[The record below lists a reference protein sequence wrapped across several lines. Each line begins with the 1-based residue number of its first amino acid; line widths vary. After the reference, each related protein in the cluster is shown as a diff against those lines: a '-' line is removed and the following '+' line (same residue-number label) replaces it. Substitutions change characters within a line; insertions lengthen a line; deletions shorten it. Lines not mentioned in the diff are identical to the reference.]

1 LGSLWPNAVPFPSAE
16 GGASPVLDRI
26 LHGPAAA
33 LTAVAL
39 VVGRSARASG
49 WAAEAAT
56 GLAGRW
62 PAARR
67 VILVDLGLD
76 SPSLHLEAGVSNDE
90 GVLDVVEYG
99 VSLGVVRQQ
108 ASDGAYDVVAA
119 GVYAPEPGA
128 LLRSP
133 AWGHILE
140 EAARERATLLIWVP
154 ADAAGADAI
163 VRRAGAVIV
172 LAEPDES
179 SDVIDGL
186 PDAYAVLAVLTPHE
200 PEPVAAG
207 RGTPDLADVEELVEA
222 ADVEDLMQAA
232 RALEAEWQPPV
243 FELVPEED
251 TAADSVAGL
260 EAVDEKEEEAPVIAA
275 AAAEAVVEA
284 VAAPEPPVVAAADE
298 ALAEPRHVA
307 PVEPPV
313 VAAADEALA
322 ERPVQ
327 PAETKR
333 PEPEPPEPVVAAAG
347 ADELLRAAETPP
359 AAPVTAEPVSEA
371 RAAPRL
377 SDEEFQRIRLPTDRE
392 SRETLIADLRARQR
406 AARLAPPP
414 DAEVVAG
421 SGAALPLPDSSSE
434 HARDMRLESE
444 ADGVRL
450 ETLAPETRSSPPPRS
465 RYRHPLLWTLVVVL
479 IVSAIGGSWR
489 FLQGRLG
496 MGVAVEE
503 PVPVEEPVVQLPRT
517 PPDAELPYAVAMEA
531 HTDLAAAL
539 RRLDSLAQQ
548 EGFAF
553 HVVPLERDGTLYYH
567 IMAGPVPDSASAL
580 ALRDTLLARRLKT
593 TATPNDVRHS
603 PLAFLIGD
611 YGGAEPAVDAMTDLR
626 RLDVPGYML
635 LHEAADGV
643 YAYRVYV
650 GGFASAAEAEVT
662 RQLLRA
668 AGIHDSLVTRTGS
681 IP

>member
-49 WAAEAAT
+49 WAAEAAAS
-56 GLAGRW
+56 LAGRW
-62 PAARR
+62 PASRR
-67 VILVDLGLD
+67 AILVDLGLD

-90 GVLDVVEYG
+90 GVIDVVEYG
-99 VSLGVVRQQ
+99 VSLGVVRQP
-108 ASDGAYDVVAA
+108 SRDGGYDVVAA
-119 GVYAPEPGA
+119 GLYTPEPDA

-133 AWGHILE
+133 AWGHIID

-154 ADAAGADAI
+154 ADAPGVDAI
-163 VRRAGAVIV
+163 VRRAGAVIA

-179 SDVIDGL
+179 SDIIDSL

-200 PEPVAAG
+200 TEPVAAG
-207 RGTPDLADVEELVEA
+207 RGASDLADREQPVEAASVEELLE
-222 ADVEDLMQAA
+222 AA
-232 RALEAEWQPPV
+232 RAVEAEWQRRPV
-243 FELVPEED
+243 FELVPDAE
-251 TAADSVAGL
+251 T
-260 EAVDEKEEEAPVIAA
+260 AVDDDAGIETFGGDET
-275 AAAEAVVEA
+275 
-284 VAAPEPPVVAAADE
+284 PVVAAAADE
-298 ALAEPRHVA
+298 VLDEPARPVA
-307 PVEPPV
+307 PAEAPPPV
-313 VAAADEALA
+313 H
-322 ERPVQ
+322 
-327 PAETKR
+327 
-333 PEPEPPEPVVAAAG
+333 EPVVAAAG
-347 ADELLRAAETPP
+347 ADALLRAAEEPP
-359 AAPVTAEPVSEA
+359 AASIARAEPADDA
-371 RAAPRL
+371 RATPRL

-406 AARLAPPP
+406 AARLTPPP
-414 DAEVVAG
+414 DAEVAAG
-421 SGAALPLPDSSSE
+421 SSAAVAFPDSSSE
-434 HARDMRLESE
+434 HARDMRLETE
-444 ADGVRL
+444 ADGVGL
-450 ETLAPETRSSPPPRS
+450 ETMAPDTRAAPPPRP
-465 RYRHPLLWTLVVVL
+465 RYRHPLVWTLLVVL
-479 IVSAIGGSWR
+479 LVSAIGGAWH
-489 FLQGRLG
+489 FMQGRLG

-503 PVPVEEPVVQLPRT
+503 PVPVEEPVAQLPQAA
-517 PPDAELPYAVAMEA
+517 PPGELPYAVAMEA
-531 HTDLAAAL
+531 HADLAAAL

-553 HVVPLERDGTLYYH
+553 HIVPLEREGTLYYH
-567 IMAGPVPDSASAL
+567 IMAGPVPDSTSAL

-611 YGGAEPAVDAMTDLR
+611 YGGVEPAVDAMTDLR

-668 AGIHDSLVTRTGS
+668 AGIHDSLVPRTGS